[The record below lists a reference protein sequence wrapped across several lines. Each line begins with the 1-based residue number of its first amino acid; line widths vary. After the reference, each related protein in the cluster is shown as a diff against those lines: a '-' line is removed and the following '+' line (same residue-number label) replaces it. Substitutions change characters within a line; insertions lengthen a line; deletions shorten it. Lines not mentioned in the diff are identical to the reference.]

1 MSKLR
6 FYLDESVHVA
16 VADGLQR
23 RGIEATTAKDVG
35 NLSLSDKEQLKYAIE
50 NNFVI
55 VTHDVDFLSLAMKLG
70 HNGIVFV
77 HLQKYSIGDLIRRM
91 KLLWDVVE
99 QQYMKNQV
107 EFL

>member
-1 MSKLR
+1 MSKLS

-23 RGIEATTAKDVG
+23 RGIEATTAKDAG
-35 NLSLSDKEQLKYAIE
+35 NLSLSDEEQLKYATG

-55 VTHDVDFLSLAMKLG
+55 VTHDVDFLSLAMKLD

-77 HLQKYSIGDLIRRM
+77 HLQKYSIGDLIRKM
-91 KLLWDVVE
+91 KLLWEVAE
-99 QQYMKNQV
+99 PQYMKNHV

>member
-23 RGIEATTAKDVG
+23 RGIEATTAKDAG
-35 NLSLSDKEQLKYAIE
+35 NLSLSDEEQLKYAIE

-55 VTHDVDFLSLAMKLG
+55 VTHDVDFLSLAMKLQ
-70 HNGIVFV
+70 HKGIVFV
-77 HLQKYSIGDLIRRM
+77 HLQKYSVGGLIRRI
-91 KLLWDVVE
+91 KLLWDVAE
-99 QQYMKNQV
+99 TQYMKNHV